1 MSDRVFLDTNIW
13 IYAATGR
20 EAYPEKF
27 RRARE
32 IVAADEIGV
41 STQVVGE
48 FVNAVQKPKA
58 MRRAL
63 TPDETTRWVEQL
75 FVFPL
80 IEIDRQIVESALF
93 IQRRYQ
99 IGYWDSQI
107 IASAERFGADVL
119 LSEDLGHK
127 QKYGGLRCEN
137 PFVEH

>member
-27 RRARE
+27 RRARD
-32 IVAADEIGV
+32 IVESDHIGV

-63 TPDETTRWVEQL
+63 TPDETAKWVEQM

-80 IEIDRQIVESALF
+80 IEVDRQIVESALF
-93 IQRRYQ
+93 FLE
-99 IGYWDSQI
+99 YWAVNRAFIPLPPVFS
-107 IASAERFGADVL
+107 
-119 LSEDLGHK
+119 
-127 QKYGGLRCEN
+127 
-137 PFVEH
+137 